1 MATDAAAADE
11 IWRKQLK
18 SSVLGLKLAGKKMP
32 DIEELLL
39 KRYRDQLRRMSQ
51 VNSEDVFQ
59 LYMNSFTELFDPHTN
74 YLSPRSS
81 ENFNM
86 NMRLSLEGIGAVLQL
101 EDVFTMV
108 ARLGPAG
115 PAAKQG

>member
-1 MATDAAAADE
+1 M
-11 IWRKQLK
+11 
-18 SSVLGLKLAGKKMP
+18 LGLKLAGKEMD
-32 DIEELLL
+32 DIEELLA
-39 KRYRDQLRRMSQ
+39 KRYREQLRRIGQ

-86 NMRLSLEGIGAVLQL
+86 NMRLSLEGIGAVLQQ
-101 EDVFTMV
+101 EDEFTKV
-108 ARLGPAG
+108 ARLVPGRPGAQAG
-115 PAAKQG
+115 RAAPLRPHRRGRPGRRRAS